1 MQFWAISIAVAL
13 SALMSPKR
21 NFASLSRNSIALAVF
36 LIVLPYAYAFGT
48 GNNYWEQ
55 GARAGLFWL
64 LGFLVITIDLTAK
77 HAAWHSLI
85 PITGAAL
92 LVPTTVLLVAMA
104 NPYRQVHALRLQK
117 TEVQIGRANS
127 TLLLD
132 ADGATYV
139 RDLRQILAD
148 NGFQAGDPMLDL
160 SGVSPGSIYL
170 IGRHPPGTP
179 WP

>member
-85 PITGAAL
+85 PISGAAL
-92 LVPTTVLLVAMA
+92 LVPTTVLLVAME
-104 NPYRQVHALRLQK
+104 NPYPQAHALRRKMPAAQLWLP
-117 TEVQIGRANS
+117 NS
-127 TLLLD
+127 TLLL
-132 ADGATYV
+132 V
-139 RDLRQILAD
+139 
-148 NGFQAGDPMLDL
+148 
-160 SGVSPGSIYL
+160 
-170 IGRHPPGTP
+170 
-179 WP
+179 